1 MKFKEILNKFLVTLG
16 YAFIAV
22 LSGVIGFLF
31 LRRKKVNYEDKKPGD
46 IINSLPNSDA
56 VRRRIADFGTATGNS
71 KRRKSN
77 DAGAGGGVHDNSA
90 GTGDSDILTGWVE
103 SAERMGVSG
112 THPILRIRNSGST
125 QGTDESS

>member
-22 LSGVIGFLF
+22 LSGVIGFF
-31 LRRKKVNYEDKKPGD
+31 LLRKKKVSYEKPGD
-46 IINSLPNSDA
+46 IIDSLPNADA

-71 KRRKSN
+71 KRHNSN
-77 DAGAGGGVHDNSA
+77 DAGAGGGIHDDSSRA
-90 GTGDSDILTGWVE
+90 GDSGILTGWVE

-112 THPILRIRNSGST
+112 TRPVLRIRNSGST
-125 QGTDESS
+125 QGADESS

>member
-22 LSGVIGFLF
+22 LSGVIGFF
-31 LRRKKVNYEDKKPGD
+31 LLRKKKVSYEKPGD
-46 IINSLPNSDA
+46 IIDSLPNADA

-77 DAGAGGGVHDNSA
+77 DAGADRGVHDNSA

-112 THPILRIRNSGST
+112 TRPVLRIRNSGST